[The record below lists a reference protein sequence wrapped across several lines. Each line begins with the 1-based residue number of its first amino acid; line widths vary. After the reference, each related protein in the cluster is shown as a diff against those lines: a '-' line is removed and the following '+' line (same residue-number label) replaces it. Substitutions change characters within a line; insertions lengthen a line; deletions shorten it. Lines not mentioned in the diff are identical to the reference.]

1 MVDVRTY
8 GGWRRPVSYGFLN
21 LTLTQSLG
29 SLVGVGIVFLLGLN
43 KGMLWACGGAILLV
57 GWGWVITT
65 KDKHQVNLIDRAE
78 EKIVFGLNKAKGNT
92 VFRGGALAPTK
103 KTSQRLVLPGIL
115 SDCKVSE
122 YVDSWNRSFA
132 LIEHAS
138 GTGAVVMR
146 LTPAG
151 SNLVDQETVDNQVAY
166 WGQWLGD
173 LSNESGI
180 AGASITVETLPDLGG
195 RLYSEVTSRRAAN
208 CPQVAGKVIEGV
220 LDESTGSN
228 QVRVWVTLTFSLAA
242 LGGRKN
248 KEIAGREIASR
259 LPGLT
264 QGLVAAGGGAT
275 HLVTVN
281 ELARLVRSAYD
292 PDSEE
297 LFDQALAAGQTI
309 NLDWSQSGPVFAQ
322 AEFSS
327 YRHDGAVSR
336 VWTMT
341 CPPRGAVQSAV
352 LSRLLEPNRDVQRKR
367 VTILYQPMD
376 AAKAPSV
383 VERDLNHARAN
394 AAGARPSARS
404 ISELAAASE
413 VASEEASGAGLV
425 DFAMIITAT
434 TTPDHLED
442 TSVTV
447 NALSAASRLL
457 IRPAYGAQDSGFALG
472 LPLGLHPANASV
484 KAMP

>member
-1 MVDVRTY
+1 MDVRTY

-21 LTLTQSLG
+21 LTLGQSLWA
-29 SLVGVGIVFLLGLN
+29 LAGVGIVFILGLN
-43 KGMLWACGGAILLV
+43 RGITWAAGGAILLAA
-57 GWGWVITT
+57 WGWVITT

-103 KTSQRLVLPGIL
+103 KASQRLVLPGIL
-115 SDCKVSE
+115 SGCKVSE

-132 LIEHAS
+132 LVEHPNNTA
-138 GTGAVVMR
+138 AVVIR

-151 SNLVDQETVDNQVAY
+151 SNLVDQETVDIQVAY

-180 AGASITVETLPDLGG
+180 VGASITIESLPDLGG
-195 RLYSEVTSRRAAN
+195 RLNREVTSRRAGN
-208 CPQVAGKVIEGV
+208 CPQVAGEVIEGV

-322 AEFSS
+322 ADFSS

-404 ISELAAASE
+404 INELAAASE

-484 KAMP
+484 KARP

>member
-1 MVDVRTY
+1 MDVRTY

-29 SLVGVGIVFLLGLN
+29 ALVGVGIVFILGLN
-43 KGMLWACGGAILLV
+43 RGITWAAGGAILLAA
-57 GWGWVITT
+57 WGWVITT

-115 SDCKVSE
+115 SGCKVSE

-132 LIEHAS
+132 LVEHPNNTA
-138 GTGAVVMR
+138 AVVIR

-151 SNLVDQETVDNQVAY
+151 SNLVDQETVDIQVAY
-166 WGQWLGD
+166 WGQWIGD

-180 AGASITVETLPDLGG
+180 TGASITIESLPDPGG
-195 RLYSEVTSRRAAN
+195 RLNREVTSRRAAN
-208 CPQVAGKVIEGV
+208 CPQVAGEVIEGV

-228 QVRVWVTLTFSLAA
+228 QVRVWVTLTFNLAA

-309 NLDWSQSGPVFAQ
+309 NLDWDQSGPVFAQ
-322 AEFSS
+322 ADFSS

>member
-1 MVDVRTY
+1 M
-8 GGWRRPVSYGFLN
+8 
-21 LTLTQSLG
+21 
-29 SLVGVGIVFLLGLN
+29 
-43 KGMLWACGGAILLV
+43 
-57 GWGWVITT
+57 
-65 KDKHQVNLIDRAE
+65 
-78 EKIVFGLNKAKGNT
+78 
-92 VFRGGALAPTK
+92 
-103 KTSQRLVLPGIL
+103 
-115 SDCKVSE
+115 
-122 YVDSWNRSFA
+122 
-132 LIEHAS
+132 
-138 GTGAVVMR
+138 
-146 LTPAG
+146 
-151 SNLVDQETVDNQVAY
+151 
-166 WGQWLGD
+166 
-173 LSNESGI
+173 
-180 AGASITVETLPDLGG
+180 
-195 RLYSEVTSRRAAN
+195 
-208 CPQVAGKVIEGV
+208 

-242 LGGRKN
+242 LGGRKD
-248 KEIAGREIASR
+248 KDIAGREIASR

-297 LFDQALAAGQTI
+297 LFDQARAAGQTI

-322 AEFSS
+322 ADFSS

-336 VWTMT
+336 VWAMT

-404 ISELAAASE
+404 INELAAASE

>member
-1 MVDVRTY
+1 MDVRTY

-29 SLVGVGIVFLLGLN
+29 ALVGVGIVFILGLN
-43 KGMLWACGGAILLV
+43 RGITWAAGGAILLAA
-57 GWGWVITT
+57 WGWVITT

-115 SDCKVSE
+115 SGCKVSE

-132 LIEHAS
+132 LVEHPNNTA
-138 GTGAVVMR
+138 AVVIR

-151 SNLVDQETVDNQVAY
+151 SNLVDQETVDIQVAY
-166 WGQWLGD
+166 WGQWIGD

-180 AGASITVETLPDLGG
+180 TGASITIESLPDLGG
-195 RLYSEVTSRRAAN
+195 RLNREVTSRRAAN
-208 CPQVAGKVIEGV
+208 CPQVAGEVIEGV

-322 AEFSS
+322 ADFSA

-404 ISELAAASE
+404 INELAAASE

-447 NALSAASRLL
+447 QALAAASRLL

-472 LPLGLHPANASV
+472 LPLGLHPVNASV

>member
-1 MVDVRTY
+1 MDVRTY

-21 LTLTQSLG
+21 LTLGQSLWA
-29 SLVGVGIVFLLGLN
+29 LTGVGIVFILGLN
-43 KGMLWACGGAILLV
+43 RGITWAAGGAILLAA
-57 GWGWVITT
+57 WGWVITT

-115 SDCKVSE
+115 SGCKVSE

-132 LIEHAS
+132 LVEHPNNTA
-138 GTGAVVMR
+138 AVVIR

-151 SNLVDQETVDNQVAY
+151 SNLVDQETVDIQVAY
-166 WGQWLGD
+166 WGQWIGD

-180 AGASITVETLPDLGG
+180 TGASITIESLPDPGG
-195 RLYSEVTSRRAAN
+195 RLNREVTSRRAAN
-208 CPQVAGKVIEGV
+208 CPQVAGEVIEGV

-309 NLDWSQSGPVFAQ
+309 NLDWGQSGPVFAQ
-322 AEFSS
+322 ADFSS

-434 TTPDHLED
+434 TTPEHLED

>member
-1 MVDVRTY
+1 MDVRTY

-228 QVRVWVTLTFSLAA
+228 QVRVWVTLTFNLAA
-242 LGGRKN
+242 LGGRKD

-322 AEFSS
+322 ADFSS

-404 ISELAAASE
+404 INELAAASE

>member
-1 MVDVRTY
+1 MDVRTY

-228 QVRVWVTLTFSLAA
+228 QVRVWVTLTFNLAA

-322 AEFSS
+322 ADFSS

-394 AAGARPSARS
+394 AAGARPSACS
-404 ISELAAASE
+404 INELAAASE

>member
-1 MVDVRTY
+1 MDVRTY

-122 YVDSWNRSFA
+122 YVDSWNRPFA

-228 QVRVWVTLTFSLAA
+228 QVRVWVTLTFNLAA

-322 AEFSS
+322 ADFSS

>member
-1 MVDVRTY
+1 MDVRTY

-115 SDCKVSE
+115 SGCKVSE

-138 GTGAVVMR
+138 GTGAVTMR

-208 CPQVAGKVIEGV
+208 CPQVAGEVIEGV

-228 QVRVWVTLTFSLAA
+228 QVRVWVTLTFNLAA

-248 KEIAGREIASR
+248 KDIAGREIASR

-309 NLDWSQSGPVFAQ
+309 NLDWDQSGPVFAQ
-322 AEFSS
+322 ADFSS

-404 ISELAAASE
+404 INELAAASE

-472 LPLGLHPANASV
+472 LPLGLHPVNASV
-484 KAMP
+484 KARP

>member
-1 MVDVRTY
+1 MDVRTY

-115 SDCKVSE
+115 SACKVSE

-151 SNLVDQETVDNQVAY
+151 SNLVDQGTVDNQVAY

-180 AGASITVETLPDLGG
+180 VGASITVETLPDLGG

-208 CPQVAGKVIEGV
+208 CPQVASEVIEGV

-228 QVRVWVTLTFSLAA
+228 QVRVWVTLTFNLAA

-322 AEFSS
+322 ADFSS

-404 ISELAAASE
+404 INELAAASE

-484 KAMP
+484 KARP

>member
-228 QVRVWVTLTFSLAA
+228 QVRVWVTLTFNLAA

-322 AEFSS
+322 ADFSS

-404 ISELAAASE
+404 INELAAASE

>member
-1 MVDVRTY
+1 MDVRTY
-8 GGWRRPVSYGFLN
+8 GGWRRPISYGFLN

-29 SLVGVGIVFLLGLN
+29 SLVGVGIVFILGLN
-43 KGMLWACGGAILLV
+43 RGITWAAGGAILLAA
-57 GWGWVITT
+57 WGWVITT

-103 KTSQRLVLPGIL
+103 KASQRLVLPGIL
-115 SDCKVSE
+115 SGCKVNE
-122 YVDSWNRSFA
+122 YVDSWNRPFA
-132 LIEHAS
+132 LVEHAN
-138 GTGAVVMR
+138 GTGAVTMR

-151 SNLVDQETVDNQVAY
+151 SNLVDQGTVDNQVAY

-173 LSNESGI
+173 LSSESGVI
-180 AGASITVETLPDLGG
+180 GASITIESLPDPGG
-195 RLYSEVTSRRAAN
+195 RLKSEVTSRRADN
-208 CPQVAGKVIEGV
+208 CPRVAGEVIEGV

-228 QVRVWVTLTFSLAA
+228 QVRVWVTLTFNLAA

-248 KEIAGREIASR
+248 KDIAGREIASR

-322 AEFSS
+322 ADFSS

>member
-1 MVDVRTY
+1 MDVRTY

-103 KTSQRLVLPGIL
+103 KTSQRLVLHGIL

-228 QVRVWVTLTFSLAA
+228 QVRVWVTLTFNLAA

-322 AEFSS
+322 ADFSS

-404 ISELAAASE
+404 INELAAASE

>member
-1 MVDVRTY
+1 MDVRTY

-146 LTPAG
+146 LTPSG

-180 AGASITVETLPDLGG
+180 AGASITIESLPDLGG
-195 RLYSEVTSRRAAN
+195 RLHSEVTSRRAAN

-228 QVRVWVTLTFSLAA
+228 QVRVWVTLTFNLAA

-322 AEFSS
+322 ADFSS

-404 ISELAAASE
+404 INELAAASE

>member
-1 MVDVRTY
+1 MDVRTY

-115 SDCKVSE
+115 SACKVSE

-151 SNLVDQETVDNQVAY
+151 SNLVDQATVDNQVAY

-228 QVRVWVTLTFSLAA
+228 QVRVWVTITFYLAA

-309 NLDWSQSGPVFAQ
+309 NLDWDQSGPVFAQ
-322 AEFSS
+322 ADFSS

-404 ISELAAASE
+404 INELAAASE

-472 LPLGLHPANASV
+472 LPLGLHPVNASV

>member
-1 MVDVRTY
+1 MDVRTY

-228 QVRVWVTLTFSLAA
+228 QVRVWVTLTFNLAA

-322 AEFSS
+322 ADFSS

-404 ISELAAASE
+404 INELAAASE

-442 TSVTV
+442 TSMTV

>member
-1 MVDVRTY
+1 MNVRTY

-29 SLVGVGIVFLLGLN
+29 SLVGVGIIFILGLS
-43 KGMLWACGGAILLV
+43 KGMLWAGGGTILLV

-78 EKIVFGLNKAKGNT
+78 EKIMFGLNKAKGNT

-103 KTSQRLVLPGIL
+103 KASQRLVLPGIM
-115 SDCKVSE
+115 SGCKVSE
-122 YVDSWNRSFA
+122 YVDSWNRPFA
-132 LIEHAS
+132 LVEHPNNTA
-138 GTGAVVMR
+138 AVVMR

-166 WGQWLGD
+166 WGQWIGD
-173 LSNESGI
+173 LANESGVT
-180 AGASITVETLPDLGG
+180 GASITIESLPDLGG
-195 RLYSEVTSRRAAN
+195 RLNREVTSRRAAN
-208 CPQVAGKVIEGV
+208 CPQVASEVIEGV
-220 LDESTGSN
+220 LSESTGSN
-228 QVRVWVTLTFSLAA
+228 QVRVWVTLTFNLAA
-242 LGGRKN
+242 LGGRKD

-309 NLDWSQSGPVFAQ
+309 NLDWDQSGPVFAQ
-322 AEFSS
+322 ADFSS

-404 ISELAAASE
+404 INELAAASE

>member
-1 MVDVRTY
+1 MDVRTY

-29 SLVGVGIVFLLGLN
+29 ALVGVGIVFILGLN
-43 KGMLWACGGAILLV
+43 RGITWAAGGAILLAA
-57 GWGWVITT
+57 WGWVITT

-115 SDCKVSE
+115 SGCKVSE

-132 LIEHAS
+132 LVEHPNNTA
-138 GTGAVVMR
+138 AVVIR

-151 SNLVDQETVDNQVAY
+151 SNLVDQETVDIQVAY
-166 WGQWLGD
+166 WGQWIGD

-180 AGASITVETLPDLGG
+180 TGASITIESLPDLGG
-195 RLYSEVTSRRAAN
+195 RLNREVTSRRAAN
-208 CPQVAGKVIEGV
+208 CPQVAGEVIEGV

-309 NLDWSQSGPVFAQ
+309 NLEWGQSGPVFAQ
-322 AEFSS
+322 ADFSS

-404 ISELAAASE
+404 INELAAASE

-472 LPLGLHPANASV
+472 LPLGLHPVNASV
-484 KAMP
+484 KARP

>member
-1 MVDVRTY
+1 MDVRTY

-208 CPQVAGKVIEGV
+208 CPQVAGEVIEGV

-228 QVRVWVTLTFSLAA
+228 QVRVWVTLTFDMAA
-242 LGGRKN
+242 LGGRKD

-322 AEFSS
+322 ADFSS

-472 LPLGLHPANASV
+472 LPLGLHPVNASV

>member
-1 MVDVRTY
+1 MDVRTY

-115 SDCKVSE
+115 SACKVSE

-228 QVRVWVTLTFSLAA
+228 QVRVWVTLTFNLAA

-248 KEIAGREIASR
+248 KDIAGREIASR

-322 AEFSS
+322 ADFSS

-404 ISELAAASE
+404 INELAAASE

>member
-1 MVDVRTY
+1 VDVRTY

-228 QVRVWVTLTFSLAA
+228 QVRVWVTLTFNLAA

-322 AEFSS
+322 ADFSS

-404 ISELAAASE
+404 INELAAASE

>member
-1 MVDVRTY
+1 MDVRTY

-21 LTLTQSLG
+21 LTLGQSLWA
-29 SLVGVGIVFLLGLN
+29 LTGVGIVFILGLN
-43 KGMLWACGGAILLV
+43 RGITWAAGGAILLAA
-57 GWGWVITT
+57 WGWVITT

-103 KTSQRLVLPGIL
+103 KASQRLVLPGIL
-115 SDCKVSE
+115 SGCKVSE

-132 LIEHAS
+132 LVEHPNNTA
-138 GTGAVVMR
+138 AVVIR

-151 SNLVDQETVDNQVAY
+151 SNLVDQETVDIQVAY
-166 WGQWLGD
+166 WGQWIGD
-173 LSNESGI
+173 LANESGVT
-180 AGASITVETLPDLGG
+180 GASITIESLPDLGG
-195 RLYSEVTSRRAAN
+195 RLNREVTSRRAAN
-208 CPQVAGKVIEGV
+208 CPQVAGEVIEGV

-309 NLDWSQSGPVFAQ
+309 NLDWDQSGPVFAQ
-322 AEFSS
+322 ADFSS
-327 YRHDGAVSR
+327 YCHDGAVSR

-404 ISELAAASE
+404 INELAAASE

>member
-1 MVDVRTY
+1 MDVRTY

-29 SLVGVGIVFLLGLN
+29 ALVGVGIVFILGLN
-43 KGMLWACGGAILLV
+43 RGITWAAGGAILLAA
-57 GWGWVITT
+57 WGWVITT

-115 SDCKVSE
+115 SGCKVSE

-132 LIEHAS
+132 LVEHPNNTA
-138 GTGAVVMR
+138 AVVIR

-151 SNLVDQETVDNQVAY
+151 SNLVDQETVDIQVAY
-166 WGQWLGD
+166 WGQWIGD

-180 AGASITVETLPDLGG
+180 TGASITIESLPDLGG
-195 RLYSEVTSRRAAN
+195 RLNREVTSRRAAN
-208 CPQVAGKVIEGV
+208 CPQVAGEVIEGV

-297 LFDQALAAGQTI
+297 LFDQALAAGQTMT
-309 NLDWSQSGPVFAQ
+309 LEWGQSGPGFAQ
-322 AEFSS
+322 ADFSS

-404 ISELAAASE
+404 INELAAASE

>member
-1 MVDVRTY
+1 MDVRTY

-115 SDCKVSE
+115 SACKVSE

-151 SNLVDQETVDNQVAY
+151 SNLVDQATVDNQVAY

-228 QVRVWVTLTFSLAA
+228 QVRVWVTLTFNLAA

-309 NLDWSQSGPVFAQ
+309 NLDWDQSGPVFAQ
-322 AEFSS
+322 ADFSS

-376 AAKAPSV
+376 AAKAPRV

-404 ISELAAASE
+404 INELAAASE

>member
-1 MVDVRTY
+1 MDVRTY

-29 SLVGVGIVFLLGLN
+29 SLVGVGIVFILGLS

-78 EKIVFGLNKAKGNT
+78 EKVMFGLNKAKGNT

-103 KTSQRLVLPGIL
+103 KASQRLVLPGVL
-115 SDCKVSE
+115 SGCKVNE
-122 YVDSWNRSFA
+122 YVDSWNRPFA
-132 LIEHAS
+132 LVEHAN
-138 GTGAVVMR
+138 GTGAVAMR

-180 AGASITVETLPDLGG
+180 VGASITVETLPDPGG
-195 RLYSEVTSRRAAN
+195 RLHREVTSRRAAN
-208 CPQVAGKVIEGV
+208 CPQVASEVIEGV
-220 LDESTGSN
+220 LSESTGSN
-228 QVRVWVTLTFSLAA
+228 QVRVWVTLTFNLAA
-242 LGGRKN
+242 LGGRKD

-322 AEFSS
+322 ADFSS

-447 NALSAASRLL
+447 QALAAASRLL

-472 LPLGLHPANASV
+472 LPLGLHPVNASV

>member
-1 MVDVRTY
+1 MDVRTY

-21 LTLTQSLG
+21 LTLGQSLWA
-29 SLVGVGIVFLLGLN
+29 LTGVGIVFILGLN
-43 KGMLWACGGAILLV
+43 RGITWAAGGAILLAA
-57 GWGWVITT
+57 WGWVITT

-103 KTSQRLVLPGIL
+103 KASQRLVLPGIL
-115 SDCKVSE
+115 SGCKVSE

-132 LIEHAS
+132 LVEHPNNTA
-138 GTGAVVMR
+138 AVVTR

-151 SNLVDQETVDNQVAY
+151 SNLVDQETVDIQVAY
-166 WGQWLGD
+166 WGQWIGD
-173 LSNESGI
+173 LANESGVT
-180 AGASITVETLPDLGG
+180 GASITIESLPDLGG
-195 RLYSEVTSRRAAN
+195 RLNREVTSRRAAN
-208 CPQVAGKVIEGV
+208 CPQVAGEVIEGV

-309 NLDWSQSGPVFAQ
+309 NLDWDQSGPVFAQ
-322 AEFSS
+322 ADFSS

-404 ISELAAASE
+404 INELAAASE

>member
-115 SDCKVSE
+115 SGCKVSE

-138 GTGAVVMR
+138 GTGAVTMR

-208 CPQVAGKVIEGV
+208 CPQVAGEVIEGV

-228 QVRVWVTLTFSLAA
+228 QVRVWVTLTFNLAA

-248 KEIAGREIASR
+248 KDIAGREIASR

-281 ELARLVRSAYD
+281 ELARLVRSAYAH
-292 PDSEE
+292 DSEE

-309 NLDWSQSGPVFAQ
+309 NLDWDQSGPVFAQ
-322 AEFSS
+322 ADFSS

-404 ISELAAASE
+404 INELAAASE

-484 KAMP
+484 KARP

>member
-1 MVDVRTY
+1 VDVRTY

-208 CPQVAGKVIEGV
+208 CPQVAGKGIEGG

-228 QVRVWVTLTFSLAA
+228 QVRVWVTLTFNLAA

-322 AEFSS
+322 ADFSS

-404 ISELAAASE
+404 INELAAASE

>member
-1 MVDVRTY
+1 MDVRTY

-29 SLVGVGIVFLLGLN
+29 ALVGVGIVFILGLN
-43 KGMLWACGGAILLV
+43 RGITWAAGGAILLAA
-57 GWGWVITT
+57 WGWVITT

-115 SDCKVSE
+115 SGCKVSE

-132 LIEHAS
+132 LVEHPNNTA
-138 GTGAVVMR
+138 AVVIR

-151 SNLVDQETVDNQVAY
+151 SNLVDQETVDIQVAY
-166 WGQWLGD
+166 WGQWIGD

-180 AGASITVETLPDLGG
+180 TGASITIESLPDLGG
-195 RLYSEVTSRRAAN
+195 RLNREVTSRRAAN
-208 CPQVAGKVIEGV
+208 CPQVAGEVIEGV

-309 NLDWSQSGPVFAQ
+309 NLEWGQSGPVFAQ
-322 AEFSS
+322 ADFSS

-404 ISELAAASE
+404 INELAAASE

>member
-1 MVDVRTY
+1 MDVRTY

-115 SDCKVSE
+115 SGCKVSE

-138 GTGAVVMR
+138 GTGAVTMR

-208 CPQVAGKVIEGV
+208 CPQVAGEVIEGV

-228 QVRVWVTLTFSLAA
+228 QVRVWVTLTFNLAA

-248 KEIAGREIASR
+248 KDIAGREIASR

-309 NLDWSQSGPVFAQ
+309 NLDWDQSGPVFAQ
-322 AEFSS
+322 ADFSS

-404 ISELAAASE
+404 INELAAASE

>member
-1 MVDVRTY
+1 MDVRTY

-195 RLYSEVTSRRAAN
+195 RLYREVTSRRAVS

-228 QVRVWVTLTFSLAA
+228 QVRVWVTLTFNLAA

-322 AEFSS
+322 ADFSS

-404 ISELAAASE
+404 INELAAASE

>member
-1 MVDVRTY
+1 MDVRTY

-21 LTLTQSLG
+21 LTLGQSLWA
-29 SLVGVGIVFLLGLN
+29 LTGVGIVFILGLN
-43 KGMLWACGGAILLV
+43 RGITWAAGGAILLAA
-57 GWGWVITT
+57 WGWVITT

-103 KTSQRLVLPGIL
+103 KASQRLVLPGIL

-228 QVRVWVTLTFSLAA
+228 QVRVWVTLTFNLAA

-309 NLDWSQSGPVFAQ
+309 NLDWGQSGPVFAQ
-322 AEFSS
+322 ADFSS

-472 LPLGLHPANASV
+472 LPLGLHPVNASV
-484 KAMP
+484 KARP

>member
-1 MVDVRTY
+1 MDVRTY

-180 AGASITVETLPDLGG
+180 AGASITIESLPDLGG
-195 RLYSEVTSRRAAN
+195 RLHREVTSRRAAN

-228 QVRVWVTLTFSLAA
+228 QVRVWVTLTFNLAA

-322 AEFSS
+322 ADFSS

-404 ISELAAASE
+404 INELAAASE

-434 TTPDHLED
+434 TTPEHLED

>member
-1 MVDVRTY
+1 MDVRTY

-180 AGASITVETLPDLGG
+180 TGASITVETLPDLGG

-228 QVRVWVTLTFSLAA
+228 QVRVWVTLTFNLAA

-309 NLDWSQSGPVFAQ
+309 NLDWGQSGPVFAQ
-322 AEFSS
+322 ADFSS

>member
-1 MVDVRTY
+1 MDVRTY
-8 GGWRRPVSYGFLN
+8 GGWRRPISYGFLN

-29 SLVGVGIVFLLGLN
+29 SLVGVGIVFILGLN
-43 KGMLWACGGAILLV
+43 RGITWAAGGAILLAA
-57 GWGWVITT
+57 WGWVITT

-103 KTSQRLVLPGIL
+103 KASQRLVLPGIL
-115 SDCKVSE
+115 SGCKVNE
-122 YVDSWNRSFA
+122 YVDSWNRPFA
-132 LIEHAS
+132 LVEHAN
-138 GTGAVVMR
+138 GTGAVTMR

-151 SNLVDQETVDNQVAY
+151 SNLVDQGTVDNQVAY

-173 LSNESGI
+173 LSSESGVI
-180 AGASITVETLPDLGG
+180 GASITIESLPDPGG
-195 RLYSEVTSRRAAN
+195 RLKSEVTSRRAAN
-208 CPQVAGKVIEGV
+208 CPQVAGEVIEGV

-228 QVRVWVTLTFSLAA
+228 QVRVWVTLTFNLAA

-248 KEIAGREIASR
+248 KDIAGREIASR

-309 NLDWSQSGPVFAQ
+309 NLEWGQSGPVFAQ
-322 AEFSS
+322 ADFSS

-404 ISELAAASE
+404 INELAAASE

-472 LPLGLHPANASV
+472 LPLGLHPVNASV
-484 KAMP
+484 KARP

>member
-1 MVDVRTY
+1 MDVRTY

-29 SLVGVGIVFLLGLN
+29 ALVGVGIVFILGLN
-43 KGMLWACGGAILLV
+43 RGITWAAGGAILLAA
-57 GWGWVITT
+57 WGWVITT

-115 SDCKVSE
+115 SGCKVSE

-132 LIEHAS
+132 LVEHPNNTA
-138 GTGAVVMR
+138 AVVIR

-151 SNLVDQETVDNQVAY
+151 SNLVDQETVDIQVAY
-166 WGQWLGD
+166 WGQWIGD

-180 AGASITVETLPDLGG
+180 TGASITIESLPDPGG
-195 RLYSEVTSRRAAN
+195 RLNREVTSRRAAN
-208 CPQVAGKVIEGV
+208 CPQVAGEVIEGV

-242 LGGRKN
+242 LGGHKN

>member
-1 MVDVRTY
+1 MDVRTY

-115 SDCKVSE
+115 SGCKVSE

-208 CPQVAGKVIEGV
+208 CPQVAGEVIEGV

-228 QVRVWVTLTFSLAA
+228 QVRVWVTLTFNLAA

-309 NLDWSQSGPVFAQ
+309 NLEWGQSGPVFAQ
-322 AEFSS
+322 ADFSS

-404 ISELAAASE
+404 INELAAASE

-472 LPLGLHPANASV
+472 LPLGLHPVNASV
-484 KAMP
+484 KARP

>member
-1 MVDVRTY
+1 MDVRTY

-228 QVRVWVTLTFSLAA
+228 QVRVWVTLTFNLAA

-309 NLDWSQSGPVFAQ
+309 NLEWGQSGPVFAQ
-322 AEFSS
+322 ADFSS

-404 ISELAAASE
+404 INELAAASE